1 VVDWVAKKNLID
13 AYANRHKLSPFDLK
27 LKAIDLQYHDMRAE
41 KCLALRVGLETFVD
55 QADVRR
61 AMTEPPESTR
71 AYFRG
76 RCVSKWPNEIVAAN
90 WDSVVFDIGE
100 PTLKRVPM
108 MEPLKGT
115 KDIVGDLLD
124 SVDSASDL
132 LHHLQDVESTH
143 ASPDPG
149 W

>member
-1 VVDWVAKKNLID
+1 
-13 AYANRHKLSPFDLK
+13 
-27 LKAIDLQYHDMRAE
+27 
-41 KCLALRVGLETFVD
+41 
-55 QADVRR
+55 
-61 AMTEPPESTR
+61 
-71 AYFRG
+71 
-76 RCVSKWPNEIVAAN
+76 VAAN

-115 KDIVGDLLD
+115 KEIVGDLLN
-124 SVDSASDL
+124 SVESAADL
-132 LHHLQDVESTH
+132 LTHLQNVESTH